1 MVERSAGLSFGFVE
15 SLMSG
20 RRVRL
25 VFELGRGRSLFLLL

>member
-15 SLMSG
+15 SLLSC

-25 VFELGRGRSLFLLL
+25 VFELER